1 MVQPERVHSILKV
14 PSPAA
19 GSGIIISSPAQ
30 RLMMLGVSTYCLM
43 DTSLQEALD
52 SLSVITSLIE
62 VVDEGPHFVHDA
74 SLFES
79 YSADF
84 VLHAP
89 YHGMNIACLF
99 EPIRKATVRV
109 MTDCFSVA
117 AEIGAD
123 VVMHPGYYAWEQER
137 EQADRQF
144 KKSLKELCDA
154 SSELSVTFWFENM
167 GDMHFFNLRTPNDL
181 DLIEGCGLALDTGHA
196 HINHCLPGFLQTGF
210 SHMHIHDN
218 KGRKDTHSP
227 VGEGDIDFIPVM
239 AALRRTHASA
249 VIEVKSFDGVNKS
262 FRALEMM

>member
-1 MVQPERVHSILKV
+1 
-14 PSPAA
+14 
-19 GSGIIISSPAQ
+19 
-30 RLMMLGVSTYCLM
+30 MMLGISTYCL
-43 DTSLQEALD
+43 LEQPLHEALD
-52 SLSVITSLIE
+52 RLSSITSLIE

-79 YSADF
+79 YSGDF

-99 EPIRKATVRV
+99 EPIREATIKV

-117 AEIGAD
+117 DKIGAD

-154 SSELSVTFWFENM
+154 ARELSITFWFENM
-167 GDMHFFNLRTPNDL
+167 GDMHFFNLRTPEDL

-196 HINHCLPGFLQTGF
+196 HINHCLPAFLQAGF

-218 KGRKDTHSP
+218 NGRKDTHSP
-227 VGEGDIDFIPVM
+227 VGEGDIDFVPVM

-249 VIEVKSFDGVNKS
+249 VIEVKSFDGVKKS
-262 FRALEMM
+262 IRALEMM